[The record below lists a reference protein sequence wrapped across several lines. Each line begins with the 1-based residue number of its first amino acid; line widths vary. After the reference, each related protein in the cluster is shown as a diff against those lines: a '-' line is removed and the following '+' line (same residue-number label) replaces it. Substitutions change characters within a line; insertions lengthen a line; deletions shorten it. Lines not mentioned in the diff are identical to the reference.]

1 MTREIE
7 QEVLRILNE
16 VALETINEGKNG
28 PWLFTRTVHQEGNT
42 FTLSFIN
49 AVGEREVTFNFD
61 GNLIEENYISE
72 AFFNVIF
79 DNIIDWG
86 IENGENWEN

>member
-7 QEVLRILNE
+7 QEVLRVLNE

-28 PWLFTRTVHQEGNT
+28 PWLFTRTVHQEGSI
-42 FTLSFIN
+42 FILSFTN
-49 AVGEREVTFNFD
+49 AMGESEITFNFD
-61 GNLIEENYISE
+61 GNLIEEGYISDT
-72 AFFNVIF
+72 FFNVIF

-86 IENGENWEN
+86 IGNGENWEN